1 MKSIYQRVIY
11 QSKIKLLE
19 ENVEKLK
26 TKNKRLVEEVANYF
40 KIIKDLSKGH
50 TSTQNNEHHDQ
61 LQTGDLQWS
70 INNIH
75 LKTFRGATC
84 KDMTEQNL
92 MELLFT
98 WVLMM
103 CQQKGKD
110 PLMLLIQL
118 YQLVKS
124 VKTQV

>member
-1 MKSIYQRVIY
+1 MVIFWVSLKKQINLKSIYQRVIY

-61 LQTGDLQWS
+61 LQTGDLQWE
-70 INNIH
+70 H
-75 LKTFRGATC
+75 
-84 KDMTEQNL
+84 
-92 MELLFT
+92 
-98 WVLMM
+98 
-103 CQQKGKD
+103 
-110 PLMLLIQL
+110 
-118 YQLVKS
+118 
-124 VKTQV
+124 

>member
-50 TSTQNNEHHDQ
+50 TSIQNNEHHNQ
-61 LQTGDLQWS
+61 LQTGDLQWE
-70 INNIH
+70 H
-75 LKTFRGATC
+75 
-84 KDMTEQNL
+84 
-92 MELLFT
+92 
-98 WVLMM
+98 
-103 CQQKGKD
+103 
-110 PLMLLIQL
+110 
-118 YQLVKS
+118 
-124 VKTQV
+124 